1 MPKMVT
7 REKSDYGRKV
17 QEKAVIE
24 KRQMAIERC
33 AAAAAAA
40 EPARPPAPAAAPPPI
55 TAPARVV
62 TLEHG
67 EHMDSTLYRF
77 EKGCYLQFC
86 PGPSLLGRK
95 VFLYTNYV
103 ISDNDQDEQA
113 EFIRNQYYGLEW
125 RGVGADGEPAESLG
139 AGPLLTDTDV
149 CCELRLSRAGS
160 FHYYFVYDN
169 AESPIGPQGSGWFHV
184 APTLRVGPSG
194 RDTVPLDGIMC
205 QTVLAKCLGPLPR
218 WEATLRVSKES
229 GYNMIH
235 FTPVQELGAS
245 NSSYSIAN
253 QLRLNPQFSADSGR
267 DATFADVENL
277 VAKMRTEWKMLSI
290 CDVVLNH
297 TANETPW
304 LAEHPEA
311 TYNCMNC
318 PHLRPAALLDA
329 LLARLTAD
337 VARGEHEARGV
348 PRRVTHHDHIEAVR
362 ALLATQ
368 LLPEARLHEMYT
380 CNVSE
385 IVQEFYFMAR
395 NKVPAVKAGEEER
408 GELKLVPD
416 PQYRRLRATVDLDL
430 ALQLYNVYRA
440 DCYDE
445 ESRLKRCCE
454 ELQRRLERL
463 NDAAADELRAHLRA
477 AIDNVVAGMRYF
489 RLQSDGP
496 KIEEVSSEHP
506 LVPRYFTWACAVESA
521 SLADVEA
528 ALYGEAGA
536 HCMAHNGWVMDADP
550 LQDFA
555 ARPAAARVYLR
566 RELIAWGDS
575 VKLRYGDKP
584 EDSPF
589 LWAHMREYVELTAEV
604 FDGLRLDNC
613 HSTPLHVA
621 EYMLDCARNVKPDLY
636 VVAELFTNSDHVDNI
651 FVNRLG
657 ITSLIREA
665 MSAWDSHE
673 QGRLVHRFGGRA
685 VGAFFREPRRAAQPR
700 VAHALLLDLTHD
712 NPSPVDKRSVFDM
725 LPSAALVSMA
735 CCATGST
742 RGYDE
747 LVPHHIHVVDET
759 RLYAEWADS
768 PGKSQTESPSEG
780 RVFRDTGIMA
790 VKRALNELHFELA
803 LAGYSE
809 VYVDQMDADVVAVT
823 RHEPRSR
830 RSVILVAFTA
840 FTTPDPAAT
849 PRHVKPLRFEGQLEE
864 IILEAELHRVERRV
878 EGRSASFAR
887 HPRYINGLEEYE
899 ATLRRSLQLAQSGVF
914 VNERSENVHT
924 VLEFRPLAPGTV
936 VALRVSPRPAHA
948 AALTSLQRAVDALR
962 APPAADPLGLAPALA
977 DLDLADFNTLLYR
990 CDAEEREAGGGGV
1003 YDVPGWGPLPYAGL
1017 QGVASLL
1024 AEVTPSD
1031 DLGHPLCDNLRAGD
1045 WLAEYQ
1051 WRRLEREP
1059 RLAAVASRYRDA
1071 LRPLSS
1077 LPRFLVPA
1085 YFAAAASALYRG
1097 VARAALGRLTAWAR
1111 TGAFSRALA
1120 LTSVQLAAALPSA
1133 PLPPPSPA
1141 LPPPRPTRSVTLSA
1155 GLPHFAVGYMRCWG
1169 RDTFIALRGLFL
1181 LTGRYQ
1187 DARYHI
1193 LGFAACLRHGLIPNL
1208 LDGGRNAR
1216 YNCRDAVWWWLQSIK
1231 QYCTEAPQGHALLTE
1246 PVSRLFPK
1254 DDSEPAP
1261 PGAADQPLH
1270 DIMQEA
1276 LDVHFQGLVFR
1287 ERNAG
1292 RAIDAHMSDKGFNV
1306 QIGIDPE
1313 TGFPFG
1319 GNDANCGTWMD
1330 KMGSSE
1336 TAGTRGKPAT
1346 PRDGSAVELVGLCYS
1361 TVSWLAAQHRAGRY
1375 PYPGVVRRHRDGSL
1389 TSWTYAQWAER
1400 IRHSFE
1406 RHFWIPPAPSAVDAR
1421 PDLVHRRGIYKDSHG
1436 ASRPWADYQL
1446 RCNFPIAMAVAPE
1459 LFDARHAWQALDQ
1472 VEKLLLGPL
1481 GVKTLDPADWA
1492 YRGDYENSNDSD
1504 DPSVAHGFN
1513 YHQGPEWVWPI
1524 GFYLRARL
1532 AFAHECGRHARTVA
1546 AAYAALAPL
1555 LAEIRTSPWRGLPE
1569 LTNAAGAYCAD
1580 SCRTQAWSSA
1590 AALEVL
1596 HELELARRARPLAA
1610 D

>member
-33 AAAAAAA
+33 AAAAGA
-40 EPARPPAPAAAPPPI
+40 ERPASPASPPPPAAH
-55 TAPARVV
+55 TRVL
-62 TLEHG
+62 TLTHG
-67 EHMDSTLYRF
+67 EHHDSTLYRF

-103 ISDNDQDEQA
+103 MSDNQDDKCGEQA

-125 RGVGADGEPAESLG
+125 QRAAEDEPPAALG
-139 AGPLLTDTDV
+139 TGLLLADTDIY
-149 CCELRLSRAGS
+149 CQLRLTRAGS
-160 FHYYFVYDN
+160 FHYYFVYDS
-169 AESPIGPQGSGWFHV
+169 AESAVGPQGSGWFHV
-184 APTLRVGPSG
+184 APTLRAGPGG
-194 RDTVPLDGIMC
+194 RDVLPLDGLMC
-205 QTVLAKCLGPLPR
+205 QTVLSKCLGPLPR
-218 WEATLRVSKES
+218 WESVLRVAREA

-245 NSSYSIAN
+245 HSGYSIAN
-253 QLRLNPQFSADSGR
+253 QLRLNPHFSAEPGR
-267 DATFADVENL
+267 EPTFADVEN
-277 VAKMRTEWKMLSI
+277 VVSKMRTDWKMLSI
-290 CDVVLNH
+290 CDIVLNH

-304 LAEHPEA
+304 LNEHAEA
-311 TYNCMNC
+311 TYNCSNC

-337 VARGEHEARGV
+337 VARGDYEARGV
-348 PRRVTHHDHIEAVR
+348 PRRVTAHEHLEAIKH
-362 ALLATQ
+362 LLLTQ
-368 LLPEARLHEMYT
+368 LLPEARLHEMYM
-380 CNVSE
+380 CNAAE
-385 IVQEFYFMAR
+385 LVQEFYYMAR
-395 NKVPAVKAGEEER
+395 NKVPAPSAVPEAER
-408 GELKLVPD
+408 AELRLQPD
-416 PQYRRLRATVDLDL
+416 ALHRRLHASVDMDR

-445 ESRLKRCCE
+445 ESRLKKCCE
-454 ELQRRLERL
+454 EMKRKLEQL
-463 NDAAADELRAHLRA
+463 NEAAADTLRDHLRA
-477 AIDNVVAGMRYF
+477 AVDNVIAGMRYY

-496 KIEEVSSEHP
+496 KIEEVSAKHP
-506 LVPRYFTWACAVESA
+506 LVPRYFTWACPVESS
-521 SLADVEA
+521 SLSEVEA
-528 ALYGEAGA
+528 VLYSDAGRL
-536 HCMAHNGWVMDADP
+536 CMAHNGWVMDADP

-604 FDGLRLDNC
+604 FDGVRLDNC

-665 MSAWDSHE
+665 LSAWDSHE

-685 VGAFFREPRRAAQPR
+685 VGAFLRAPRRAARPR
-700 VAHALLLDLTHD
+700 IAHAMLLDLTHD
-712 NPSPVDKRSVFDM
+712 NPSPLDKRCVFDV
-725 LPSAALVSMA
+725 LPSAALVAMA
-735 CCATGST
+735 ACATGST
-742 RGYDE
+742 RGLDE
-747 LVPHHIHVVDET
+747 LVPHAVHVVDEA
-759 RLYAEWADS
+759 RVYAEWGEADADTPRVG
-768 PGKSQTESPSEG
+768 PGS
-780 RVFRDTGIMA
+780 GILA
-790 VKRALNELHFELA
+790 ARRALNELHAELA
-803 LAGYSE
+803 AQGYSE

-830 RSVILVAFTA
+830 QSVILVAFTA
-840 FTTPDPAAT
+840 FSAPDPGAA
-849 PRHVKPLRFEGQLEE
+849 PRHVPPLRFEGQLQD
-864 IILEAELHRVERRV
+864 ILLEACLRHKDHRTD
-878 EGRSASFAR
+878 GRALQPPDAFTR
-887 HPRYINGLEEYE
+887 HPRVISGLQQYE
-899 ATLRRSLQLAQSGVF
+899 CSVRRNVPLAQSGVF
-914 VNERSENVHT
+914 AGTHVDGPHT
-924 VLEFRPLAPGTV
+924 VLDFRALLPGSV
-936 VALRVSPRPAHA
+936 VAVRVAPRAEHR
-948 AALTSLQRAVDALR
+948 AALATLQRTVDALHAR
-962 APPAADPLGLAPALA
+962 APDALGLAPALA
-977 DLDLADFNTLLYR
+977 ELDLADFNALLYR

-1003 YDVPGWGPLPYAGL
+1003 YDVPGSGALVYAGL
-1017 QGVASLL
+1017 QGAASLL
-1024 AEVTPSD
+1024 AAVAPAD
-1031 DLGHPLCDNLRAGD
+1031 DLGHPLCANLRAGD
-1045 WLAEYQ
+1045 WLLEYT

-1059 RLAAVASRYRDA
+1059 RLAPVAARYRELLA
-1071 LRPLSS
+1071 PLTQ

-1085 YFAAAASALYRG
+1085 YAEALLQGLFRG
-1097 VARAALGRLTAWAR
+1097 VARAALARLAPWVR
-1111 TGAFSRALA
+1111 GGSFPRALA
-1120 LTSVQLAAALPSA
+1120 LTSVQLMAALPSA
-1133 PLPPPSPA
+1133 PLPPFSPA
-1141 LPPPRPTRSVTLSA
+1141 LPARPARALSMSA

-1169 RDTFIALRGLFL
+1169 RDTFVALRGLLL

-1187 DARYHI
+1187 DARFHI

-1216 YNCRDAVWWWLQSIK
+1216 YNCRDAVWWWLQSVK
-1231 QYCTEAPQGHALLTE
+1231 QYVTEAPGGPALLSE
-1246 PVSRLFPK
+1246 PVARLFPK
-1254 DDSEPAP
+1254 DDSEAAL

-1270 DIMQEA
+1270 DVIQEA

-1306 QIGIDPE
+1306 QIGVDPE

-1336 TAGTRGKPAT
+1336 PAGNRGQPAT
-1346 PRDGSAVELVGLCYS
+1346 PRDGSAVELVGLAYS
-1361 TVSWLAAQHRAGRY
+1361 VVSWLAQQHRAQRY

-1400 IRHSFE
+1400 IQQHFE
-1406 RHFWIPPAPSAVDAR
+1406 RCFWVPPKPSAADLR
-1421 PDLVHRRGIYKDSHG
+1421 PDLVHRRAIYKDSHG

-1459 LFDARHAWQALDQ
+1459 LFEPKHAWQALDSL
-1472 VEKLLLGPL
+1472 ERHLLGPL

-1492 YRGDYENSNDSD
+1492 YRGDYDNSNNGD

-1513 YHQGPEWVWPI
+1513 YHQGPEWLWPL

-1532 AFAHECGRHARTVA
+1532 AFAHDCGRHARTVA
-1546 AAYAALAPL
+1546 AAYATLAPL

-1569 LTNAAGAYCAD
+1569 LSNAGGAYCAD

-1590 AALEVL
+1590 VVLEALHDLAV
-1596 HELELARRARPLAA
+1596 ARRARPLAA